1 MKRNKLAAGALAL
14 ALGLGAVAPS
24 FADSPAEKIDAVKDV
39 VTNKKG
45 YELFLDKYDQE
56 LAVANEYKAQ
66 YDVARAEEEKATKRL
81 TDAETRL
88 RAAEDAWEK
97 VDKKPSWDR
106 YQLKEAERNLAEYFA
121 HFVVKPSNPSNPEV
135 NQYWNKELY
144 EIYNAISTSGANSAF
159 YPYTDNNQLTAAEL
173 DLAKQAKADE
183 DARVA
188 QENKDLIEKEY
199 AEAIGERRLTL
210 ENQVA
215 SLRGQYGPVI
225 DTDKVA
231 GYDAEEFD
239 ALYELDRNGFYQWTG
254 ALREK
259 VSNLVAGKA
268 YSALGVED
276 RTQID
281 RYVNAYQLTWK
292 QYYADPVKHALQELH
307 SAEAEYDAAKTQYK
321 RAKAAFDTVKV
332 KYERT
337 LNSLK
342 SAAEGYN
349 VTIQVGNN
357 GIQVVKPGDAK
368 VDGEKAEKELDL
380 AGLQDAIDRANVT
393 LESVEVLKKVMPNF
407 SKLNATKLEALVAD
421 QKATIARAEA
431 IIAKAGKKVAL
442 ISTAYAAEEEV
453 TSEDVDALIKELDDN
468 TNAIQ
473 GELNKLDGEVKDEE
487 EKPADDD
494 KKDDEKPADEDKKDD
509 DKKEDTADDK
519 KEDKADDKKV
529 DTTKVVN
536 KSANKTA
543 GSNAKTGIA
552 GVAGVAGVLA
562 AASVAYAASKKNN

>member
-39 VTNKKG
+39 ETNKKG

-56 LAVANEYKAQ
+56 LAVANKYKAQ

-88 RAAEDAWEK
+88 RAAEDAWK
-97 VDKKPSWDR
+97 KLDKTPSWDR

-121 HFVVKPSNPSNPEV
+121 HFVKRPTAPTTPEV
-135 NQYWNKELY
+135 NKYEGLSDVDVFNKIREASEPALL
-144 EIYNAISTSGANSAF
+144 SGASLSTVE
-159 YPYTDNNQLTAAEL
+159 YQRVL
-173 DLAKQAKADE
+173 
-183 DARVA
+183 DAR
-188 QENKDLIEKEY
+188 K
-199 AEAIGERRLTL
+199 AEAERVEAANEQKIQDEYDRLVGENRRELVSKV
-210 ENQVA
+210 EA
-215 SLRGQYGPVI
+215 LRGQYGPLI

-231 GYDAEEFD
+231 DLDAEEFD
-239 ALYELDRNGFYQWTG
+239 ALYSVDRNGQYQWTS
-254 ALREK
+254 ALRSK
-259 VSNLVAGKA
+259 VTDIVSGYYYENL
-268 YSALGVED
+268 SAED

-292 QYYADPVKHALQELH
+292 EYYADPVKHALQELH

-349 VTIQVGNN
+349 LTIQVGNN

-380 AGLQDAIDRANVT
+380 VALQEAIDRANVT

-407 SKLNATKLEALVAD
+407 SKLNATKLESLVAD

-431 IIAKAGKKVAL
+431 IIAKANKKVAL

-487 EKPADDD
+487 KAPANDD